1 MNARRRRPRLSA
13 RLLLLAV
20 LLLTQGLLLAHEI
33 DHLGTS
39 DTGLCA
45 VCQAGHGLDSPAVAS
60 PAPPPPARIDSIEF
74 DAPAIGNPKDRR
86 HAGQARAPPRT
97 LRT

>member
-1 MNARRRRPRLSA
+1 MNARRRRTRLSA

-20 LLLTQGLLLAHEI
+20 LLLTQAALLAHEI
-33 DHLGTS
+33 GHLGAS

-60 PAPPPPARIDSIEF
+60 PAPPPAAAIDSAVFAAPALTRPEVYRPAR
-74 DAPAIGNPKDRR
+74 
-86 HAGQARAPPRT
+86 QARAPPSA
-97 LRT
+97 L